1 MFNIENIREPLQNLV
16 YTSKEALEKQS
27 VRSSYAALQQQLNTT
42 AIGFRESVKI
52 PNLFDWNNIKISI
65 NFNT

>member
-52 PNLFDWNNIKISI
+52 PNLFD
-65 NFNT
+65 